1 MEPIFSSNQ
10 LFENVNDKKLKT
22 PIKAGNLKNH
32 LDFWTMLTSDVNI
45 LEIVQGYKIEFS
57 TMPYQHNPRI
67 TPVPKNSLKLNLIQE
82 EIDSLLQKQAIIQV
96 QETPQEFISTIFL
109 VPKKSGGMRPII
121 NLKPLNNY
129 VETIHFK
136 METLQT
142 ALNLLQ
148 KGDYLVSVDLKDAYF
163 SIPIYH
169 QHRKYLRFLWK
180 NQRYEFQ
187 CLPFGLKSAPRIFT
201 KCTKPVMSALRSRGH
216 RGIIYIDDSL
226 WMAKTAQAVKETGS
240 TVVKIF
246 QQAGFQIN
254 EKKSS
259 LQPTQLIMFLGYVI
273 DTVQMTV
280 SLPRE
285 KVQQILKEIQN
296 LLLQIQPKIRSVAHV
311 IGLLVSAFPAV
322 YQGPLHYRYLE
333 RDKTKALLQVQSY
346 QGKMTISSESIMEL
360 KWWIQNLETHNGK
373 PVQFQD
379 PTIVI
384 TTDASKKGWGGR
396 DEPTQSVRQMVIGR
410 DSVPYKFPGIK
421 SSSICTDDFGQ
432 SSLWSEYSNSGRQQ
446 DSSGLLE
453 SHGRNSFNINEH
465 SCKGNMGMGNSEEDS
480 SDSGSHSRSGEHE
493 CRLFESA
500 FYGSDG
506 MAVEPTNNLQNI
518 STTFPAR
525 SRPICKSPKFSD
537 STLCVMATRSYGL
550 KNRCFLNSMEKSK
563 SLCFSSIQSN
573 IGSASKSLKGRS
585 SSNTDNSA
593 LENTTMVST
602 SPSLVLRKPNTPPN
616 SEQFT
621 DIALRSRTKASNG
634 KDSQASRVDSV
645 RKRFITRG
653 FSKKTAE
660 ILSKAWRTKTNKQ
673 YQSAWRL
680 WLGWCGSRSVDP
692 FQPSIVEVVEF
703 LSCEFQKNKSY
714 SAINSYRSTLST
726 TIPPIGGFPI
736 GKHPIVVQFMKGV
749 YNLKP
754 VVPKYAC
761 VWDVSVVLKFLNS
774 LPCNDELSLKDLTH
788 KLAILIALVSADRG
802 QSISF
807 LDLNY
812 LKIFPTKAV
821 FVINQLTKTSRPGK
835 PAKRIILPAYTKCV
849 KLCVKSVLQCYINRT
864 KELRSNSML
873 FVSIFK
879 PHKQVTSCTIARW
892 IKSVLIR
899 SGITGYGAHSTRSAS
914 TSAALEAGLS
924 VKDIMNVADWSNAST
939 FNKFYKKVTGSSDVS
954 FGKTILQSST

>member
-169 QHRKYLRFLWK
+169 QQRKYLRFLWK

-240 TVVKIF
+240 TVVNIF

-259 LQPTQLIMFLGYVI
+259 LQPTQLITFLGYVI

-384 TTDASKKGWGGR
+384 TTDASKKGWGGEMNQHR
-396 DEPTQSVRQMVIGR
+396 V
-410 DSVPYKFPGIK
+410 
-421 SSSICTDDFGQ
+421 
-432 SSLWSEYSNSGRQQ
+432 SGRW
-446 DSSGLLE
+446 S
-453 SHGRNSFNINEH
+453 
-465 SCKGNMGMGNSEEDS
+465 SEETQF
-480 SDSGSHSRSGEHE
+480 HINFLE
-493 CRLFESA
+493 LKAVQFLLMTLA
-500 FYGSDG
+500 NQVYG
-506 MAVEPTNNLQNI
+506 QNI
-518 STTFPAR
+518 QIQVDNKTAVAYLNHMGGTHST
-525 SRPICKSPKFSD
+525 SMN
-537 STLCVMATRSYGL
+537 TLAKEIWEWAIVRKIHLTAVHIPGV
-550 KNRCFLNSMEKSK
+550 
-563 SLCFSSIQSN
+563 
-573 IGSASKSLKGRS
+573 
-585 SSNTDNSA
+585 
-593 LENTTMVST
+593 ENTNADF
-602 SPSLVLRKPNTPPN
+602 L
-616 SEQFT
+616 
-621 DIALRSRTKASNG
+621 
-634 KDSQASRVDSV
+634 SQHFMDQMEWQLNQQITCKIFQQLFQPEVDLFASRLNFQIPRYVSWQPDPM
-645 RKRFITRG
+645 
-653 FSKKTAE
+653 
-660 ILSKAWRTKTNKQ
+660 AWRTDAFSIPWKNLKAFAFPPFNLISAVLQKVLRDDPLLILITPLWKT
-673 YQSAWRL
+673 
-680 WLGWCGSRSVDP
+680 
-692 FQPSIVEVVEF
+692 QPWYPQVLH
-703 LSCEFQKNKSY
+703 LSCENP
-714 SAINSYRSTLST
+714 ILLPIVNNLLTL
-726 TIPPIGGFPI
+726 PYNLEQ
-736 GKHPIVVQFMKGV
+736 KHPMEKT
-749 YNLKP
+749 LK
-754 VVPKYAC
+754 
-761 VWDVSVVLKFLNS
+761 
-774 LPCNDELSLKDLTH
+774 
-788 KLAILIALVSADRG
+788 LVAWTVCG
-802 QSISF
+802 
-807 LDLNY
+807 
-812 LKIFPTKAV
+812 
-821 FVINQLTKTSRPGK
+821 
-835 PAKRIILPAYTKCV
+835 
-849 KLCVKSVLQCYINRT
+849 
-864 KELRSNSML
+864 
-873 FVSIFK
+873 
-879 PHKQVTSCTIARW
+879 
-892 IKSVLIR
+892 
-899 SGITGYGAHSTRSAS
+899 
-914 TSAALEAGLS
+914 
-924 VKDIMNVADWSNAST
+924 NASLQEAFQRKQRKYLARHGEPKLINNINLHGDSGWAGVAAGVWIH
-939 FNKFYKKVTGSSDVS
+939 FNH
-954 FGKTILQSST
+954 L